1 MPRVKNHVSA
11 GNDLETVLLQ
21 YSAFPCVTSFFR
33 LALFGFINAFILS
46 HSAHFRPFYAV
57 IPEIFRN
64 FVKYGENH
72 SEWHTSPN
80 GFSENARN
88 TGSDR
93 GRNIAVHEVSTKNK
107 YVMEKKIGIASD
119 HAGYEMKEFLVGYL
133 AAKGWDVLD
142 FGPESEESVD
152 YPDFAHPLANAIES
166 GELERGIGLCGS
178 GEGMAITLNKHQGI
192 RAGLVWDKQIAHL
205 IRQHNNANV
214 IVLPARFITNDQA
227 VEFVEEF
234 LATDFEGGRHQRRIE
249 KIPVK
254 ACNRQ

>member
-1 MPRVKNHVSA
+1 
-11 GNDLETVLLQ
+11 
-21 YSAFPCVTSFFR
+21 
-33 LALFGFINAFILS
+33 
-46 HSAHFRPFYAV
+46 
-57 IPEIFRN
+57 
-64 FVKYGENH
+64 
-72 SEWHTSPN
+72 
-80 GFSENARN
+80 
-88 TGSDR
+88 
-93 GRNIAVHEVSTKNK
+93 
-107 YVMEKKIGIASD
+107 MEKKIGIASD

-214 IVLPARFITNDQA
+214 IVLPARFITNDHR
-227 VEFVEEF
+227 FRRRPSP
-234 LATDFEGGRHQRRIE
+234 ATHREDSRQGVQPSI
-249 KIPVK
+249 
-254 ACNRQ
+254 NRQRNGNVLFIVRERQKA